1 MKLARSVGC
10 DEAARATARPSA
22 AGSTLTL
29 GFVFAGHTPL
39 VFAMHQP
46 QKFSATDVASL
57 GKSVDQ
63 LGCSFP
69 VVFQNDPSAFTGL
82 GYTRPM
88 LIFGNALSV
97 EQHGNFAKV
106 RKPCT
111 IVRWT
116 VKELFASLTGS
127 ETCGSIHVVQGPRS
141 PIIFG
146 AALPPSGHAKRDV
159 DGNHGHTE

>member
-10 DEAARATARPSA
+10 DEAARATARPSG

-39 VFAMHQP
+39 VLHQP
-46 QKFSATDVASL
+46 QEFCVTDVASF

-63 LGCSFP
+63 LEGAFP
-69 VVFQNDPSAFTGL
+69 VAFQNEPSAVSSL
-82 GYTRPM
+82 GYEQPM
-88 LIFGNALSV
+88 RIFGNPFIV
-97 EQHGNFAKV
+97 EQYGNFLEI
-106 RKPCT
+106 RKPRS
-111 IVRWT
+111 VMRWT

-127 ETCGSIHVVQGPRS
+127 EICCSIHIVQGMRS
-141 PIIFG
+141 PKIFG
-146 AALPPSGHAKRDV
+146 AALPPSGHAESNV

>member
-46 QKFSATDVASL
+46 QKFSATDVASF

-63 LGCSFP
+63 LEGSFP
-69 VVFQNDPSAFTGL
+69 VIFQDEPSAFTRL

-116 VKELFASLTGS
+116 VKELFASPTGS

-159 DGNHGHTE
+159 DGNHRHTE